1 LVRSKNVNQRKIL
14 AEDVST
20 KRPFVLEASEN
31 VPIRTIRVGKE
42 YVVTFKVYTA
52 KSTEDVKTEFVEFFH
67 TVDVDRPTEDFLSA
81 ACNYPMLIRFELVE
95 IES

>member
-1 LVRSKNVNQRKIL
+1 MNQRKIL

-20 KRPFVLEASEN
+20 KRPLVLDACEN
-31 VPIRTIRVGKE
+31 VPIRTIKVGKE
-42 YVVTFKVYTA
+42 YLATFKIYTA

-67 TVDVDRPTEDFLSA
+67 ALDVDRPAEDFLDA
-81 ACNYPMLIRFELVE
+81 ACSYPMLIKFELVE